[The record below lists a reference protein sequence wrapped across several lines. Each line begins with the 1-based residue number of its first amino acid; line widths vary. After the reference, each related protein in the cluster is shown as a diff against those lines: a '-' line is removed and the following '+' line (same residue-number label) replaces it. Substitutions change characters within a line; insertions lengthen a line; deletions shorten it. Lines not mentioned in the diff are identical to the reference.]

1 MAGVRTSLT
10 HPLEIAAVRA
20 GAGPGRIGITFCP
33 GKHDPAALSGAWAR
47 DLELDL
53 DAIVAFGAT
62 MVVTLVEAAE
72 LVSLKVPDL
81 GPAVL
86 VRGLDWRHLPIPD
99 FSTPSPAFERRWLAE
114 GREIRAGL
122 RAGGDVVVHCKGG
135 LGRAGMI
142 AARLL
147 VEMGW
152 EPREAIRAVR
162 KVRPGA
168 IETPSQLALVR
179 GTKSLVEADA
189 RVFDTTEMRRV
200 GGQMGSNPGGIFE
213 AEGGLRLH
221 VKTLESAAL
230 ARNERLAAALC
241 RLAGAPT
248 LVYLPT
254 ADERQVATVFVD
266 LEKSHISAFD
276 ERERRQARRWFG
288 VHAWLANWDA
298 CGLLGDNQAILDGV
312 VTTLDTGGALEF
324 RAQGDPKGAAFGDS
338 VEEIERMRHDP
349 DNPHAARLFGEMTET
364 EIGEAVAVVTRV
376 PDVAIRRVVAEHGG
390 RADLADKLIAR
401 KADLARRA
409 G

>member
-1 MAGVRTSLT
+1 LA
-10 HPLEIAAVRA
+10 
-20 GAGPGRIGITFCP
+20 
-33 GKHDPAALSGAWAR
+33 
-47 DLELDL
+47 
-53 DAIVAFGAT
+53 
-62 MVVTLVEAAE
+62 
-72 LVSLKVPDL
+72 
-81 GPAVL
+81 
-86 VRGLDWRHLPIPD
+86 RGLDWRHLAIPD
-99 FSTPSPAFERRWLAE
+99 FSVPGPAFERRWLAE
-114 GREIRAGL
+114 GREVRARL
-122 RAGGDVVVHCKGG
+122 ASGGDVVVHCKGG

-179 GTKSLVEADA
+179 GTTSLVEADA
-189 RVFDTTEMRRV
+189 RVFDTAEMARV
-200 GGQMGSNPGGIFE
+200 GGQMGSNPGGVFE
-213 AEGGLRLH
+213 GVGGLRLH

-230 ARNERLAAALC
+230 ARNERLAAVLY

-266 LEKSHISAFD
+266 LTKPSLASFD
-276 ERERRQARRWFG
+276 ERERRAARRWFG

-298 CGLLGDNQAILDGV
+298 CGSLGDNQAIVDGV
-312 VTTLDTGGALEF
+312 ATTLDTGGALEF
-324 RAQGDPKGAAFGDS
+324 RAQGDPKGAGFGIG
-338 VEEIERMRHDP
+338 VEEIERMRRDP
-349 DNPHAARLFGEMTET
+349 DNPHAVRLFGEMTVA
-364 EIGEAVAVVTRV
+364 EIGEAIAVVTRI